1 MQDVG
6 RRLKRRDRFHLV
18 ASAESMRKQLA
29 AGNLLSTTAYDR
41 LSRMHAN
48 LMDGTYDCVDRIVL
62 NPYFPSDK
70 VPGDSDCWW
79 RDPHETG
86 LPASS

>member
-29 AGNLLSTTAYDR
+29 AGNLISTTAYDR

-62 NPYFPSDK
+62 NAYFRFDK